1 MKKVF
6 MISALLA
13 MVSFANADNII
24 KVESPAEVPQGGT
37 GFIEVLYN
45 FDQENYF
52 ANYSFDIFLPE
63 GVTLNT
69 SKIVKGDCH
78 SENHPKNYTIKEND
92 GFYSL
97 AIMSN
102 PTTALTGTSDVL
114 VKLAVDVD
122 ASLALNTELDGAIK
136 NIRFA
141 STGGSTTVFNDIEF
155 KLKVVEN
162 IVTLDENSTS
172 APEAAANVN
181 VLVKRS
187 VKPSNWGTICLPF
200 SMTEEQ
206 VQAAFG
212 DGAKLAD
219 FDGTEIELDDAKKV
233 CGITV
238 KFVSAS
244 SIQANHPYLL
254 QATKEIKY
262 DEGFKVENVS
272 VNPVNTPQVGK
283 DLQYDEDEDDDLPT
297 SFFYGVYVPTVLD
310 KVTYLFLSGN
320 KFYYSNKTTTMKGFR
335 GYFKLQKQ
343 LAAEYKDISSS
354 VNVKVSIDDEATYI
368 DGITNGMRVEGVY
381 DLSGR
386 KIKLENS
393 DVTKLQKGVYIING
407 KKVTIK

>member
-1 MKKVF
+1 M
-6 MISALLA
+6 
-13 MVSFANADNII
+13 
-24 KVESPAEVPQGGT
+24 
-37 GFIEVLYN
+37 
-45 FDQENYF
+45 
-52 ANYSFDIFLPE
+52 
-63 GVTLNT
+63 
-69 SKIVKGDCH
+69 
-78 SENHPKNYTIKEND
+78 
-92 GFYSL
+92 
-97 AIMSN
+97 
-102 PTTALTGTSDVL
+102 
-114 VKLAVDVD
+114 
-122 ASLALNTELDGAIK
+122 
-136 NIRFA
+136 
-141 STGGSTTVFNDIEF
+141 
-155 KLKVVEN
+155 
-162 IVTLDENSTS
+162 TLDENSTS

-272 VNPVNTPQVGK
+272 VNPVKTPQVGK

-386 KIKLENS
+386 KIKLENG

>member
-1 MKKVF
+1 

-13 MVSFANADNII
+13 MVSIANADNFI

-52 ANYSFDIFLPE
+52 ANYSFDIYLPT

-78 SENHPKNYTIKEND
+78 SENHPANYTINERD
-92 GFYSL
+92 GYYSL
-97 AIMSN
+97 AIMSQ

-114 VKLAVDVD
+114 VKLAVDVNAD
-122 ASLALNTELDGAIK
+122 LALDTELDGAIK
-136 NIRFA
+136 NISFA
-141 STGGSTTVFNDIEF
+141 STGGSTVDFADITF

-162 IVTLDENSTS
+162 VVTLDENSTT
-172 APEAAANVN
+172 APEKVN
-181 VLVKRS
+181 NASVIVKRS
-187 VKPSNWGTICLPF
+187 VKPGNWGTICLPF
-200 SMTEEQ
+200 PMTEEQ
-206 VQAAFG
+206 VKAAFG
-212 DGAKLAD
+212 DEAKLAD
-219 FDGTEIELDDAKKV
+219 FNGTEIETDDANKV

-254 QATKEIKY
+254 KATKEVKY
-262 DEGFKVENVS
+262 DEGFKVLNVS
-272 VNPVNTPQVGK
+272 VNPVGSPQVGK
-283 DLQYDEDEDDDLPT
+283 DLEYNEDEDEDLPT

-335 GYFKLQKQ
+335 GYFKLKKQ

-354 VNVKVSIDDEATYI
+354 VNVKVSVDDEATFI

-386 KIKLENS
+386 KIKLENG
-393 DVTKLQKGVYIING
+393 DLTKLQRGVYIING